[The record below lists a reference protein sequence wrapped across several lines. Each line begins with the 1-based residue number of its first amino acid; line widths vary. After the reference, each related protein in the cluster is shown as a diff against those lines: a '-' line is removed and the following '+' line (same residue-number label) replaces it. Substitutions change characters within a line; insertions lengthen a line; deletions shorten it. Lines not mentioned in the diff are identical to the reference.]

1 VVLPLLRHLETL
13 EARLNQNASHSSR
26 PLSTDAPAQK
36 RQRKPG
42 CKPGHPGHTQVLFE
56 PTSTVALFPDACACG
71 HHGLGKL
78 TPYHTHQL
86 IKLPIIQPAVR
97 NWIVPQGRSLACGNL
112 CQAPLA
118 ADQARSYGPRLTG
131 FVGEMAGIVR
141 ASRNVGQGWCAS
153 VFGISL
159 SKRAIQKMVERVA
172 KAIVPYY
179 IALRE
184 VARAVLVRNSREELS

>member
-1 VVLPLLRHLETL
+1 VVLPFLRHLETL

-56 PTSTVALFPDACACG
+56 PTSTVALFP
-71 HHGLGKL
+71 
-78 TPYHTHQL
+78 
-86 IKLPIIQPAVR
+86 
-97 NWIVPQGRSLACGNL
+97 
-112 CQAPLA
+112 
-118 ADQARSYGPRLTG
+118 
-131 FVGEMAGIVR
+131 
-141 ASRNVGQGWCAS
+141 
-153 VFGISL
+153 
-159 SKRAIQKMVERVA
+159 A
-172 KAIVPYY
+172 KAIVPHY